1 MAFNP
6 RVLVISDQAEAAAA
20 IAAIRSDKAGA
31 AIMAPKAVLRVVRL
45 SGVDW
50 RAANILKQE
59 MLARGGDAAMPWDA
73 QEAQSKETD
82 VLLLGTIRQMTTLLE
97 NLRLQPYGLKQV
109 GKELGRALAAFG
121 RQPADVSWNGF
132 LLPLAERTCVMGILN
147 VTPDSF
153 SDGGRFADTA
163 VAIEQALRLAADGA
177 DIIDIGGESTRP
189 GAAAITAEEEKQRVL
204 PVIEALAGK
213 LTIPIS
219 IDTYKADIA
228 RAALDA
234 GAALVNDISGFSF
247 DPAMAD
253 LVAERGVPVVLMHI
267 KGTPRDMQKNP
278 EYASVMGEISDYLR
292 TQADVAL
299 AAGVAA
305 DKIIIDPGIG
315 FGKTAEHNLKIIRR
329 LRELT
334 SLGYPLLLG
343 PSRKAF
349 IGKILGTEVDRR
361 LEGTAATVSAAV
373 FNGAAI
379 VRVHDVKEMVR
390 VVRVADAI
398 AGRSG

>member
-1 MAFNP
+1 MTFNP
-6 RVLVISDQAEAAAA
+6 RVLVISDQSEAAAA

-31 AIMAPKAVLRVVRL
+31 AIMTPKAVMRVVRL

-59 MLARGGDAAMPWDA
+59 MLARGGDAAIPWDA

-82 VLLLGTIRQMTTLLE
+82 VLLLGTIRQLKTLVE

-109 GKELGRALAAFG
+109 GKELDSALEAFG
-121 RQPADVSWNGF
+121 RPPADIVWNGF
-132 LLPLAERTCVMGILN
+132 SLPLSRRTCVMGILN

-153 SDGGRFADTA
+153 SDGGRFADSTT
-163 VAIEQALRLAADGA
+163 AIERALRLAADGA

-204 PVIEALAGK
+204 PVIEALAGR

-219 IDTYKADIA
+219 VDTYKADIA

-234 GAALVNDISGFSF
+234 GAALVNDVSGFSF

-267 KGTPRDMQKNP
+267 KGTPRNMQKNP
-278 EYASVMGEISDYLR
+278 EYVSVMGEISDYLR

-299 AAGVAA
+299 AAGITA

-315 FGKTAEHNLKIIRR
+315 FGKTAEHNLEIIRR

-334 SLGYPLLLG
+334 ALGYPVLLG

-349 IGKILGTEVDRR
+349 IGKILGTEVDQR
-361 LEGTAATVSAAV
+361 LEGTAAAVSAAV
-373 FNGAAI
+373 LNGAAI
-379 VRVHDVKEMVR
+379 VRVHDVKEMGR
-390 VVRVADAI
+390 VVKVADAI
-398 AGRSG
+398 AGRTA